1 MRHVLGAVALV
12 PERLGEPG
20 EVLRGLF
27 RQRLTCLARP
37 QPFRVGHGPLELV
50 ADGTV
55 HEIVKFELVRLADRV
70 GPVRPDPEPAHVR
83 NDQQGRVLERER
95 VLPQL
100 VERGVEVRVLPL
112 VLPREAVALPHVRP
126 AFAAGVLERAAL
138 EAVVVPLGVRLRRSR
153 LPEQPA
159 QVDEVLLRRRTL
171 LQLRGVP
178 LRNELVRGHLND
190 SPLALGGSRG
200 PNTPAAGGLAHCHQ
214 CTRLGSVDAHPTLR
228 EEAEA
233 AAAVRNGTRH
243 ATAVIDRNPST
254 GPESSH
260 SVDWI
265 PVREEVRNGNRSSDP
280 QSMST
285 GQSVTIALQSAEVL
299 YEADA
304 VGAASD
310 GLSRPAHTVLPC
322 MCRLTRRRWA
332 HPRLQPR
339 AVAPASPSA
348 WLFRV
353 PTPRGRAPPG
363 SGPDAPPSASRA
375 RSDSS
380 RVRRSSPAIG
390 STPAPPAV
398 EEPQLAETA
407 PRVPLS
413 GSLTRS
419 SRPAPGPA
427 PRSECVPAPAAAA
440 LPIGGGRPS
449 RTLCRNTRPP
459 ADPTLPAQGEP
470 SIGDGGSGPRKKRRP
485 RWTAVAPHRC
495 EQAPHRDRLAQVMLC
510 AKALCLFAVA
520 GTGCGRDRTALSAQD

>member
-1 MRHVLGAVALV
+1 MRNVLGAVALV

-27 RQRLTCLARP
+27 RQRLTCLARRP

-50 ADGTV
+50 ADPTV

-70 GPVRPDPEPAHVR
+70 GPVRSNAEPAHVR
-83 NDQQGRVLERER
+83 DDQQGRVLERER

-100 VERGVEVRVLPL
+100 VERGVEVRVFPL

-138 EAVVVPLGVRLRRSR
+138 EAVVVALGVRLRRSR

-363 SGPDAPPSASRA
+363 SGPDAPPCGHVPTRRGSADPRRQSGRRTAA
-375 RSDSS
+375 RGN
-380 RVRRSSPAIG
+380 RPPCPALSPAA
-390 STPAPPAV
+390 T
-398 EEPQLAETA
+398 
-407 PRVPLS
+407 
-413 GSLTRS
+413 
-419 SRPAPGPA
+419 GPA

-440 LPIGGGRPS
+440 LPTGRPAEPHPPGGARPS
-449 RTLCRNTRPP
+449 R
-459 ADPTLPAQGEP
+459 P
-470 SIGDGGSGPRKKRRP
+470 SACS
-485 RWTAVAPHRC
+485 
-495 EQAPHRDRLAQVMLC
+495 
-510 AKALCLFAVA
+510 KALCLFAVA